1 MMSDGVYDALDEQ
14 GVVDAVEEVNTSNP
28 QVLAD
33 RLLERALS
41 RGAKDDCTVLV
52 MRLFAL

>member
-14 GVVDAVEEVNTSNP
+14 GVAAVTEEASTSNP

-33 RLLERALS
+33 RLLERAVS
-41 RGAKDDCTVLV
+41 SGASDDCTVLV
-52 MRLFAL
+52 MRVFLR